1 LSRCPSALGEWV
13 CACGVA
19 ALSLLLRALPF
30 ANVFHAGQVV
40 FAPADAMY
48 HVRRSYYTFESWPHV
63 LLSDPYVNYPD
74 GAPVPWSPLPDVVAG
89 TIAALFAQGEAGF
102 ASILAWWPAFVGA
115 LGALPIYFL
124 AREIA
129 PRVVAVGAGCLYALL
144 PISVSYGRV
153 GNPDHHVSAAA
164 VGACLLLVCVKLLA
178 TDTSAAR
185 LRWLAL
191 ALALVRA
198 TLLLTWHGSLLYLAI
213 AELGLLLSA
222 ALSDRRE
229 LHAVQAAS
237 AVGTLLVIG
246 PLFATFPTPLL
257 GLYSSIALSRLHLI
271 LVAGVGFVAFT
282 GWLRASRAARER
294 SALLRVGELSAVAIV
309 FGLAVLSLPGPRAG
323 LAPAFRFLTMTD
335 SAGAMTVEQF
345 ALFPLFGR
353 STDGAAAN
361 TWGAYGYLLPLAPV
375 ALLAWARSR
384 GDAAQRAQSLVVAGW
399 AAVFGLLALTQRR
412 YGNDVAAAASVGFAV
427 GGAQLASL
435 LRRRFALSGPVAGAV
450 IFTLGAGLYA
460 QPIANIYL
468 PWARRAVAK
477 LESAPGEAVA
487 PPRTIG
493 WSVHHFAKAVRA
505 VTPETTGFT
514 YPAARPEY
522 GIVSHA
528 NLGHALQWVARRAT
542 PTDPFWEYIGPE
554 NWDRAFGLLN
564 AKRERRAVELAGEL
578 HARYV
583 VVTLGPVRGRIGD
596 RLFRDDGLR
605 RGGHPALRRF
615 RLVTEGPRGGQP
627 IQAAFEPAVERPS
640 EFVPY
645 KLFEIVRGA
654 RLEIA
659 AAPESHVEARL
670 EVRTPTGR
678 EFTYRTAVRS
688 DAQGMARLLVPYAN
702 APAGSGSGPHAV
714 VTDPVWRIRIDGE
727 DVGALFVPE
736 HAVQEGSVVSWRDR
750 AESSRPAD

>member
-1 LSRCPSALGEWV
+1 MSRCPSALGEWV
-13 CACGVA
+13 CASGVA
-19 ALSLLLRALPF
+19 ALSLLFRALPF
-30 ANVFHAGQVV
+30 ANVFHAGQVI

-89 TIAALFAQGEAGF
+89 SIAALFARSDAGF
-102 ASILAWWPAFVGA
+102 ESILAWWPAFVGA

-124 AREIA
+124 ARELA

-178 TDTSAAR
+178 PGASAAR
-185 LRWLAL
+185 LRRLAL

-213 AELGLLLSA
+213 AEAALLLSG
-222 ALSDRRE
+222 ALSGRRE
-229 LHAVQAAS
+229 LHAVHAAS

-271 LVAGVGFVAFT
+271 LVAGAGFVAFT
-282 GWLRASRAARER
+282 GWLRAARSERER
-294 SALLRVGELSAVAIV
+294 SVLVRLGELSAVAIV
-309 FGLAVLSLPGPRAG
+309 FGLGVLSLPGPRAG
-323 LAPAFRFLTMTD
+323 LVPALRFLTMTD

-345 ALFPLFGR
+345 ALFPFFGR
-353 STDGAAAN
+353 AREGAAAN
-361 TWGAYGYLLPLAPV
+361 TWGAYAYLLPLAPV
-375 ALLAWARSR
+375 ALLGWARSR
-384 GDAAQRAQSLVVAGW
+384 AQAAQRAQSLLVAGW

-412 YGNDVAAAASVGFAV
+412 YGNDVAAAASVGFAI

-435 LRRRFALSGPVAGAV
+435 LRRHSSLSGVVAGTAIFALGA
-450 IFTLGAGLYA
+450 ALYA
-460 QPIANIYL
+460 QPIARFYL
-468 PWARRAVAK
+468 PWARRAVAN
-477 LESAPGEAVA
+477 LGTSPGQAVA
-487 PPRTIG
+487 PPQTIG
-493 WSVHHFAKAVRA
+493 WSIHRFAKAVRA
-505 VTPETTGFT
+505 VTPETTGFSH
-514 YPAARPEY
+514 PAARPEY

-564 AKRERRAVELAGEL
+564 ATRERRAVELAGEL
-578 HARYV
+578 RARYV
-583 VVTLGPVRGRIGD
+583 VVTPGPARDRISD

-605 RGGHPALRRF
+605 RGSHPALRRF
-615 RLVTEGPRGGQP
+615 RLVTEGPRGGRP
-627 IQAAFEPAVERPS
+627 IQAAFEPPFERPR

-659 AAPESHVEARL
+659 AAPERHVEARL
-670 EVRTPTGR
+670 RVRTPTGR
-678 EFTYRTAVRS
+678 EFTYRTAARS
-688 DAQGMARLLVPYAN
+688 NAEGTAQLLVPYAN
-702 APAGSGSGPHAV
+702 APAGPDSGPHEV
-714 VTDPVWRIRIDGE
+714 VTDPVWSIRIGGE
-727 DVGALFVPE
+727 EAGVLFVPE
-736 HAVQEGSVVSWRDR
+736 RAVLEGRVVSWRDR
-750 AESSRPAD
+750 DEPGQPAD